1 MAGIADPRTRR
12 TVPHMNDTTHGATPP
27 TFSPSTTLT
36 LNEIADLTHRDLK
49 TIAKY
54 NSRGQG
60 RWPNAVQDQSGRKTW
75 RVPVGDLVASGDL
88 DPSDVQQVESEL
100 AARRE
105 SKETKALREQV
116 IRLEEKL
123 AAAHALADE
132 RANTIALLKGLVRKG
147 GAA

>member
-1 MAGIADPRTRR
+1 
-12 TVPHMNDTTHGATPP
+12 MNDTTHGATPP

-36 LNEIADLTHRDLK
+36 LNEIADLTGRDIK
-49 TIAKY
+49 TIKTW
-54 NSRGQG
+54 NDSGKG
-60 RWPNAVQDQSGRKTW
+60 RWPHASQDETGRKTW
-75 RVPVGDLVASGDL
+75 RVPVSDLVATGVL
-88 DPSDVQQVESEL
+88 DPSQIEQVQNDL
-100 AARRE
+100 AARSE

-132 RANTIALLKGLVRKG
+132 RANTIALLKSLVRKG

>member
-1 MAGIADPRTRR
+1 MTSQSP
-12 TVPHMNDTTHGATPP
+12 GAAPAP
-27 TFSPSTTLT
+27 YSPDTTLT
-36 LNEIADLTHRDLK
+36 LSEIADLTGRDTK
-49 TIAKY
+49 TIKTW
-54 NSRGQG
+54 NDSGKG
-60 RWPNAVQDQSGRKTW
+60 RWPNAVQDETGRKTW

-88 DPSDVQQVESEL
+88 DPSDVQQVENEL

-132 RANTIALLKGLVRKG
+132 RGNTIALLKSLVRKG